1 MTIEHRVKPKISTE
15 FTMPD
20 GTTGTRAHMEDFQTL
35 RERIIF
41 RLLLALGDDA
51 GSRHVL
57 PGIKAYNNADYESA
71 LAYFTKAVV
80 EHPEIS
86 EELRPHIR
94 ICKRVLTSALTPD
107 DITYR
112 DAFLKWERL
121 PRFIKYFRRRA
132 PSLKVRKV
140 RCKYCGHYTPYIH
153 PERGL
158 AYFDENNCE
167 LCRRGYPVPDFSW
180 DGIDGQAYI
189 YYRHS
194 VTESEFYKEFEDE
207 YDVNPDHTFF
217 MANGPKQSNK

>member
-1 MTIEHRVKPKISTE
+1 MTIEDRVKPKISTE

-20 GTTGTRAHMEDFQTL
+20 GTTGTRSLMQDFRTL
-35 RERIIF
+35 RDRIML
-41 RLLLALGDDA
+41 RLLVALGDDA
-51 GSRHVL
+51 DSRHVL
-57 PGIKAYNNADYESA
+57 AGIKAYTNADYESA

-94 ICKRVLTSALTPD
+94 ICKRVVASALTPD

-112 DAFLKWERL
+112 DAFLKWETLSRL
-121 PRFIKYFRRRA
+121 IKYFRRTPA
-132 PSLKVRKV
+132 FKV

-153 PERGL
+153 PERGF
-158 AYFDENNCE
+158 AYFHENNCE
-167 LCRRGYPVPDFSW
+167 LCGRGYPVPDFSW

-194 VTESEFYKEFEDE
+194 VTESEFYKELEDE

-217 MANGPKQSNK
+217 MAKDNPKQSNK